1 MGNDTKIADASAAGW
16 IANSIL
22 CFMAWAYLCGFVD
35 SKALLPMALVSFGCT
50 ISYLGAAISL
60 IKLGNLVGGVT
71 WLYLASFFGFAN
83 GLTYALY
90 YFAPIYNWA
99 IDSRILGYVW
109 AILGVMLIFTTPVF
123 LKFAPA
129 SGTIALIGADIGL
142 CALALVYLGYSSKA
156 VVLTSAW
163 GFFVAGFFGV
173 IMAGGLILN
182 SVGIKF
188 PMGRIILK

>member
-1 MGNDTKIADASAAGW
+1 
-16 IANSIL
+16 
-22 CFMAWAYLCGFVD
+22 MAWAYLCGFVD

-129 SGTIALIGADIGL
+129 SGTIALIGSDIGL